1 MSTVETNKKRVVDKK
16 RIIVVLF
23 AILGIVIIGT
33 SFALWQLTFTQSGTN
48 VITTGCLKL
57 TLTEDTDAIN
67 LTDATPTSDVDGKM
81 LNPFTFT
88 LENVCTTETAY
99 VVNLET
105 VSNGDK
111 ILSDNYVKVNLVS
124 GGNELFLDKLL
135 MGHINEEKVLEE
147 ASVAYKLYQGKLGN
161 KEKVSFSLRL
171 WMDEATEAID
181 EVMEASWQGK
191 ITVTASYIPPVDTKN
206 MMVAMDVQTNEWG
219 DYVLNNTYTQSGKYK
234 EKLDKVVFQDKIA
247 PYESADE
254 VVDFSEAKD
263 RSVLGYYVK
272 DDLAD
277 ENSKYTL
284 YIQANGRIKVN
295 PVASYYGLIAQSADE
310 RGNYYYNDKNYVD
323 GLENLD
329 TSLVTDMSYMFAFCN
344 NDNLNLSNFDTS
356 NVTNMKKL
364 FYNVRK
370 VTELNLGDKFYTSR
384 VTNMES
390 MFEDMYGLQKI
401 DLGNNFDTS
410 NVVSM
415 EWMFKSY
422 SQNNLTELNLG
433 DKFDTSK
440 VDNMQSMFYGLYN
453 LNNIVY
459 GSKFIHKT
467 GANTSSMFINCP
479 ANKPTDPSWNGV
491 F

>member
-111 ILSDNYVKVNLVS
+111 ILADNYVKVNLVS

-295 PVASYYGLIAQSADE
+295 PVASYYGIIVQSVDE
-310 RGNYYYNDKNYVD
+310 RGNYYYNDKNYVRKFRYI
-323 GLENLD
+323 
-329 TSLVTDMSYMFAFCN
+329 S
-344 NDNLNLSNFDTS
+344 SNR
-356 NVTNMKKL
+356 
-364 FYNVRK
+364 Y
-370 VTELNLGDKFYTSR
+370 ELYVCFL
-384 VTNMES
+384 
-390 MFEDMYGLQKI
+390 
-401 DLGNNFDTS
+401 
-410 NVVSM
+410 
-415 EWMFKSY
+415 
-422 SQNNLTELNLG
+422 
-433 DKFDTSK
+433 
-440 VDNMQSMFYGLYN
+440 
-453 LNNIVY
+453 
-459 GSKFIHKT
+459 
-467 GANTSSMFINCP
+467 
-479 ANKPTDPSWNGV
+479 
-491 F
+491 